1 MTDSETIS
9 TASATYC
16 YVHPTRETSL
26 RCKRCERY
34 MCVSCSVRTPTGY
47 VCRDCVKA
55 HQKSF
60 DTAEWYDYP
69 LGFITAAILSGVA
82 AFLVT
87 LIGGIGFFGWFLI
100 AAGAPVAG
108 TVIAETVRFV
118 TRRHR
123 SKNLFITV
131 AIGVVIGALPVALFQ
146 LFLMD
151 IFGIVFQVI
160 YLVIAVPL
168 VYTRLSGIQLFR

>member
-1 MTDSETIS
+1 MTDSTV
-9 TASATYC
+9 TYC
-16 YVHPTRETSL
+16 YAHPTRETSL

-34 MCVSCSVRTPTGY
+34 MCASCSVRTPTGY

-60 DTAEWYDYP
+60 DTAEWYDYA

-100 AAGAPVAG
+100 AAGAPIAG
-108 TVIAETVRFV
+108 TAIAESVRFV

-123 SKNLFITV
+123 SRPLFITI
-131 AIGVVIGALPVALFQ
+131 AAGVVAGALPMVLFQ
-146 LFLMD
+146 LLALNL
-151 IFGIVFQVI
+151 FGILFQVI

>member
-1 MTDSETIS
+1 MTETNP
-9 TASATYC
+9 TYC
-16 YVHPTRETSL
+16 YIHPTRETSL

-34 MCVSCSVRTPTGY
+34 ICASCAQRTPTGY
-47 VCRDCVKA
+47 LCKDCVRSQ
-55 HQKSF
+55 QKTF
-60 DTAEWYDYP
+60 DTSEWYDYA

-108 TVIAETVRFV
+108 TAIAESVRFV
-118 TRRHR
+118 TRRRR

-131 AIGVVIGALPVALFQ
+131 AVGVVVGALPIALIQIFAFN
-146 LFLMD
+146 L
-151 IFGIVFQVI
+151 FGIIFQVI

>member
-1 MTDSETIS
+1 MTESETIS
-9 TASATYC
+9 TSTYC
-16 YVHPTRETSL
+16 YAHPARETSL

-34 MCVSCSVRTPTGY
+34 MCASCSVRTPTGY
-47 VCRDCVKA
+47 VCRECVKA

-60 DTAEWYDYP
+60 DTAEWYDYG
-69 LGFITAAILSGVA
+69 LGFITAGLISSVA

-87 LIGGIGFFGWFLI
+87 LIGGIGIFGWFLI
-100 AAGAPVAG
+100 AAGAPIAA
-108 TVIAETVRFV
+108 TAIAESVRFV

-123 SKNLFITV
+123 SRPLFVTV
-131 AIGVVIGALPVALFQ
+131 AVGVVAGALPIALIQ
-146 LFLMD
+146 LLTLNL
-151 IFGIVFQVI
+151 FGIIFQAI

>member
-9 TASATYC
+9 TSTTNYC
-16 YVHPTRETSL
+16 YAHPTRETSL

-34 MCVSCSVRTPTGY
+34 MCASCSVRTPTGY
-47 VCRDCVKA
+47 VCRECVKS

-60 DTAEWYDYP
+60 DTAEWFDYP
-69 LGFITAAILSGVA
+69 LGFIVAAILSGVA

-87 LIGGIGFFGWFLI
+87 LIGGIGIFGWFLI

-108 TVIAETVRFV
+108 TAIAESVRFV
-118 TRRHR
+118 TRRRR

-131 AIGVVIGALPVALFQ
+131 AVGVVVGALPIALFQ
-146 LFLMD
+146 LLTMN
-151 IFGIVFQVI
+151 IFGIVFQAI

-168 VYTRLSGIQLFR
+168 VYTRLSGIQFFR